1 MDKPL
6 SILYRGSLLSC
17 NYDCSYCPFAKAQD
31 DKESLAKDATELSRF
46 VEWVGAQT
54 RTINILFTPWG
65 EAFIRRY
72 YQDAIA
78 ALGKM
83 PHIGRIAIQTN
94 LSLSTNAIK
103 RCISDKLALWCTY
116 HPSQTSL
123 TDFLAKCQWLQKQNI
138 RFSVGMVGNRNELD
152 DIRGMREALPKEI
165 YLWINANRDEQ
176 ADYHAQEL
184 ALLNSID
191 PLFDYN
197 LHHYPS
203 FGKQCNTGSEVIT
216 VNGNGN
222 VQRCHF
228 VKQSLGNLYDGSF
241 HPTTAGCPNSSCDC
255 HIGYIHM
262 PELKVNQ
269 LFEKGLLER
278 IPSTYDKESQ
288 ALTVP
293 QKKPENNPH

>member
-17 NYDCSYCPFAKAQD
+17 NYDCGYCPFAKAKD
-31 DKESLAKDATELSRF
+31 DRESLAKDAAELSRF
-46 VEWVGAQT
+46 VEWVTAQT

-72 YQDAIA
+72 YQDAIVT
-78 ALGKM
+78 LGTL
-83 PHIGRIAIQTN
+83 PQVGRIAIQTN
-94 LSLSTNAIK
+94 LSLSNNAIK
-103 RCISDKLALWCTY
+103 RCQSDKLALWCTY

-123 TDFLAKCQWLQKQNI
+123 TDFLDKCQYLLKQNI
-138 RFSVGMVGNRNELD
+138 RFSVGMVGNRSELD
-152 DIRGMREALPKEI
+152 DIRAMRDALPEEI
-165 YLWINANRDEQ
+165 YLWVNANREEQ
-176 ADYHAQEL
+176 AAYQAQEL
-184 ALLNSID
+184 ALLESID

-216 VNGNGN
+216 VDGDGN

-241 HPTTAGCPNSSCDC
+241 NETTAACPNISCDC

-262 PELKVNQ
+262 PELKFNR
-269 LFEKGLLER
+269 LFEGGLLER
-278 IPSTYDKESQ
+278 IPSNFER
-288 ALTVP
+288 
-293 QKKPENNPH
+293 H